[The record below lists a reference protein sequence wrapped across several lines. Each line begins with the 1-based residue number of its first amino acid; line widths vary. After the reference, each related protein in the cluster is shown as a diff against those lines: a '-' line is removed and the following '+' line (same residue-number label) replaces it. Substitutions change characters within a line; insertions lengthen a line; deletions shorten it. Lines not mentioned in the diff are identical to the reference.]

1 VTTAPQLPA
10 APAQQPPPS
19 PRRSSRGAV
28 RARASL
34 RRQRRPSRRPAA
46 IVVSL
51 LLLTA
56 GALTVTGIVLALAER
71 PWLVPP
77 VERFAREV
85 VAARWDDPAVLV
97 TAGVAVAV
105 GLLLLAL
112 ALVPGRLRGIT
123 LSSDGP
129 DVLVTTSRR
138 TLRRQL
144 ARDAARI
151 TGVHDVRVTVR
162 RRRAVVRVRGNS
174 RANTQA
180 RAEVER
186 AVAAR
191 LDELAPLRPLAVRVR
206 WREVRR

>member
-1 VTTAPQLPA
+1 
-10 APAQQPPPS
+10 
-19 PRRSSRGAV
+19 
-28 RARASL
+28 
-34 RRQRRPSRRPAA
+34 
-46 IVVSL
+46 
-51 LLLTA
+51 
-56 GALTVTGIVLALAER
+56 
-71 PWLVPP
+71 
-77 VERFAREV
+77 
-85 VAARWDDPAVLV
+85 
-97 TAGVAVAV
+97 
-105 GLLLLAL
+105 
-112 ALVPGRLRGIT
+112 VPGRLRGIT
-123 LSSDGP
+123 LSSDDA

-191 LDELAPLRPLAVRVR
+191 LDELTPLRPLAVRVR